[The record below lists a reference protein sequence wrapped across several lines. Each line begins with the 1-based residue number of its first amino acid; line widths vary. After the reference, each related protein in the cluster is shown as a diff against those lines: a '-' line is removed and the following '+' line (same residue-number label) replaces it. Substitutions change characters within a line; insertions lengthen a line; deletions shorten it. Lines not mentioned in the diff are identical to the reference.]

1 MMRYGASNKLYRT
14 CLLATKL
21 SHTSSQVSPHTVT
34 TLLSS
39 VNPEFQG
46 HNVSNCKNSFLSRR
60 VYMSSVSL
68 GSLAAKEQEGHQ
80 KGIEFQLLR
89 AVEDQHGGVVVNIDE
104 TMDTLVFASMLDVSL
119 ARWKEQRKKGVWIKL
134 PIENSNLVAAA
145 VKAGFR
151 YHHAEPDYMMLV
163 NWISN
168 APNTI
173 PPNASHRVGIGAFV
187 MNSNGELLV
196 VQESNGRFSGKGIWK
211 LPTGAVNEG
220 EDICTAAI
228 REVKEETG
236 IDTEFVEVLAFRQSH
251 QTFFQKSDLFFACLL
266 QPYSF
271 KIQRQAS
278 EIAAAQWMP
287 IEDYVAQ
294 PFVRENE
301 LFDLLTKIWL
311 SKVDEKYTGFSTI
324 LAKTS
329 KSKKSYLYFNKKD
342 ASCLL
347 SPNSIKDQS

>member
-1 MMRYGASNKLYRT
+1 MMRYGASNKVYRT
-14 CLLATKL
+14 CLLATSKL
-21 SHTSSQVSPHTVT
+21 FHTSSQVSPRTVT

-39 VNPEFQG
+39 VNPKFQG

-60 VYMSSVSL
+60 IYMSSVSL
-68 GSLAAKEQEGHQ
+68 KEQEGHQ
-80 KGIEFQLLR
+80 EGIEFQLLR

-119 ARWKEQRKKGVWIKL
+119 ARWKEQ
-134 PIENSNLVAAA
+134 
-145 VKAGFR
+145 AGFR
-151 YHHAEPDYMMLV
+151 YHHAEPDYVMLV

-211 LPTGAVNEG
+211 LPTGAVNEFK
-220 EDICTAAI
+220 ICQTFFKI
-228 REVKEETG
+228 LTPLFLFQFQ

-278 EIAAAQWMP
+278 EIAAAQWMA

-347 SPNSIKDQS
+347 S

>member
-1 MMRYGASNKLYRT
+1 MMRYGASNKVYRT
-14 CLLATKL
+14 CLLATSKL
-21 SHTSSQVSPHTVT
+21 FHTSSQVSPRTVT

-39 VNPEFQG
+39 VNPKFQG

-60 VYMSSVSL
+60 IYMSSVSL
-68 GSLAAKEQEGHQ
+68 KEQEGHQ
-80 KGIEFQLLR
+80 EGIEFQLLR

-119 ARWKEQRKKGVWIKL
+119 ARWKEQ
-134 PIENSNLVAAA
+134 
-145 VKAGFR
+145 AGFR
-151 YHHAEPDYMMLV
+151 YHHAEPDYVMLV

-278 EIAAAQWMP
+278 EIAAAQWMA

-347 SPNSIKDQS
+347 S